1 MRIMWL
7 TDISQTE
14 TRRLSSLHVMLSRE
28 TASRGVVFF
37 FHNGDTG
44 DCMCVTSCAE
54 GMLINTQP
62 VMSAQSGKNGAE
74 D

>member
-1 MRIMWL
+1 MWL

-14 TRRLSSLHVMLSRE
+14 IRRLSSLHVMLSRE
-28 TASRGVVFF
+28 TACLSSRGVVFF

-44 DCMCVTSCAE
+44 DCMCVTSCAV